1 MTERLYYTEPYRK
14 TFDATVVTVESVDGR
29 SHVTLDQTAFYPTSG
44 GQPFDTGTLGG
55 AAVSDVIDR
64 DDGTIAH
71 VVGGSLKAGD
81 VVTGEIDWAR
91 RFDHMQ
97 QHTGQHV
104 LSAAFDRLFG
114 VRTESFHMGQ
124 LSATIDLAREVTA
137 AEVAKAEDDANR
149 VVWEDRPVSVRF
161 ATAEEAA
168 AMPLRKESG
177 RTGSLRLI
185 DVQNYDLSACGGTHV
200 ERTGA
205 IGVIAIG
212 GWEKFRGGSRVEFLC
227 GIRALQRFRVWRDA
241 MAAMQKH
248 LSVAPIEMA
257 ASIER
262 MHDEAKGMQTHDPRF
277 SGKARGSRS
286 RRVTGERFDD
296 DRRSAGGLGCPGTE
310 GDCRGSNRGS
320 TGSSR
325 GVVYD
330 YDTSASSGRQGR
342 ELHRVDAGA
351 VLKQLTAKFGG
362 KGGGKP
368 DLAQGGGLNASDC
381 AIDRSHSRNRRGG
394 TLDPPLRQRG
404 AILNAPSSLNH
415 FAVQHLVLEDV
426 TDERAVFRGPAEAR
440 RERHLLSQRHARR
453 FGQSR
458 QQRRIENSRR
468 DCDHT
473 NADRPRTRARL
484 AASSRQCRPSRRRTP
499 AGRSV
504 RRTPRSTRC

>member
-14 TFDATVVTVESVDGR
+14 TFDATVVNVESVAGAW
-29 SHVTLDQTAFYPTSG
+29 HVTLDQTAFYPTSG

-64 DDGTIAH
+64 EDGTIAH
-71 VVGGSLKAGD
+71 VVRGALKAGD
-81 VVTGEIDWAR
+81 VVTGEVDWAR

-149 VVWEDRPVSVRF
+149 VVWEDRPVLVRF

-185 DVQNYDLSACGGTHV
+185 DVQDYDLSACGGTHV

-227 GIRALQRFRVWRDA
+227 GTRALQRFRLWRDSL
-241 MAAMQKH
+241 AAMQKH
-248 LSVAPIEMA
+248 LSVPPVEMA

-262 MHDEAKGMQTHDPRF
+262 MQDDGEGRATHDPRIP
-277 SGKARGSRS
+277 GKARRS
-286 RRVTGERFDD
+286 RGRGLAGERLDD
-296 DRRSAGGLGCPGTE
+296 DRRSARGLG
-310 GDCRGSNRGS
+310 R
-320 TGSSR
+320 
-325 GVVYD
+325 
-330 YDTSASSGRQGR
+330 
-342 ELHRVDAGA
+342 AGA
-351 VLKQLTAKFGG
+351 ERDRRCGDGG
-362 KGGGKP
+362 AAERGGGP
-368 DLAQGGGLNASDC
+368 C
-381 AIDRSHSRNRRGG
+381 
-394 TLDPPLRQRG
+394 
-404 AILNAPSSLNH
+404 
-415 FAVQHLVLEDV
+415 
-426 TDERAVFRGPAEAR
+426 
-440 RERHLLSQRHARR
+440 
-453 FGQSR
+453 
-458 QQRRIENSRR
+458 SRR
-468 DCDHT
+468 P
-473 NADRPRTRARL
+473 RPRWWWSLEAPTQT
-484 AASSRQCRPSRRRTP
+484 SMPVPC
-499 AGRSV
+499 
-504 RRTPRSTRC
+504 